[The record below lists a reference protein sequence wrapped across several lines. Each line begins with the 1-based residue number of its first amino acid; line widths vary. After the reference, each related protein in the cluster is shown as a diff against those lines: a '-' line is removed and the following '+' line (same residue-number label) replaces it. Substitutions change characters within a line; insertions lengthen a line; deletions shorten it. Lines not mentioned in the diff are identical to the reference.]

1 LELEE
6 GPPKGEDDSE
16 VPDGS
21 GALELEEKPLENEEE
36 EEDTKLDDGK
46 Q

>member
-21 GALELEEKPLENEEE
+21 GALELEEKPLEPEERDDE
-36 EEDTKLDDGK
+36 TKLEDG
-46 Q
+46 